1 MKSAGKLTLRFVSY
15 FIIFYLLIISGFIIS
30 LVFFAIFINE
40 RVGDNIHVMSSF
52 EIEDDA
58 VVEKGKTVK
67 IADYL
72 VKRAEE
78 NVGQLYLFDS
88 SMTIVDYTGDT
99 CGLCGKS
106 DNELLALKQPGMHT
120 WELPNY
126 YLLFLPTTPVQPLF
140 EEALENWTATGNIS
154 AVTRQRLKENKAS
167 VEIYDEQW
175 NRIEVIGERYE
186 KLNKPQLLEEKYD
199 IFEHA
204 ELKQS
209 TALANDMTFVVRIPN
224 PSYKP
229 FEEPFN
235 KAMVLFVSIFFGGHI
250 ILLLGVIFLSISISR
265 QFVRPLVYVIS
276 RIERLT
282 QFDYSEISDKKI
294 HHQKTGKL
302 KRKFKLFQPVEESL
316 NHLSERLDSNERQ
329 IKHAEHLRE
338 EWITGL
344 SHDLKTPLS
353 SIYGYSTMLASEE
366 YEWTKDEMRIFAQ
379 TMQEKA
385 TYMDALIQDLTYTYQ
400 LKNKAIQLDKVLLP
414 LAIWLPQFADEQVCV
429 KVYGD
434 VLLQADELLLK
445 RIMDNLITNAKK
457 YTPEGTKV
465 VVEAQHTGKEVMLT
479 IADQGPGIPQE
490 ELDNLFER
498 YYRGTNTTDDT
509 TGTGLGLAITKQL
522 IDLHNGTISVRSGQD
537 GTIFVL
543 KFQCH

>member
-1 MKSAGKLTLRFVSY
+1 MKPAGKLTLRFVSY
-15 FIIFYLLIISGFIIS
+15 FIIFYLLIISGFIMS
-30 LVFFAIFINE
+30 LVFFAIFIND

-58 VVEKGKTVK
+58 VIEKGDSVK

-72 VKRAEE
+72 VERAEE
-78 NVGQLYLFDS
+78 NAGQLYLFDQ
-88 SMTIVDYTGDT
+88 SMTIVDYTGES
-99 CGLCGKS
+99 CELCGRPDS
-106 DNELLALKQPGMHT
+106 EIFALKQPGMHT
-120 WELPNY
+120 WELPKY
-126 YLLFLPTTPVQPLF
+126 YLLFLPISPVQPLF
-140 EEALENWTATGNIS
+140 DEALDNWLATGTIS
-154 AVTRQRLKENKAS
+154 DVTIQRLKEHKAS
-167 VEIYDEQW
+167 VEIYDTEW
-175 NRIEVIGERYE
+175 NRTDIVGKRYE
-186 KLNKPQLLEEKYD
+186 ELKKPQLVEEKYD
-199 IFEHA
+199 IFEHE

-209 TALANDMTFVVRIPN
+209 TTLADESTFVVRMPN

-235 KAMVLFVSIFFGGHI
+235 KAMILFVSVFFGGHI

-282 QFDYSEISDKKI
+282 QFDYSDISDKNI
-294 HHQKTGKL
+294 HHKKSGKL

-329 IKHAEHLRE
+329 IKQSEQLRE

-353 SIYGYSTMLASEE
+353 SIYGYSTMLASED

-414 LAIWLPQFADEQVCV
+414 LTTWLTQFADEQVSV
-429 KVYGD
+429 RVYGD
-434 VLLQADELLLK
+434 VMLQADELLLK

-457 YTPEGTKV
+457 YTPVGTKV
-465 VVEAQHTGKEVMLT
+465 MVEAQHTGKEVMLT
-479 IADQGPGIPQE
+479 IADHGPGIPQE

-522 IDLHNGTISVRSGQD
+522 IDLHNGTISVRSDRD
-537 GTIFVL
+537 GTVFIL
-543 KFQCH
+543 RFQCH

>member
-1 MKSAGKLTLRFVSY
+1 MKPAGKLTLRFVSY
-15 FIIFYLLIISGFIIS
+15 FIIFYLLIISGFIMS
-30 LVFFAIFINE
+30 LVFFAIFIND

-52 EIEDDA
+52 EIENDA
-58 VVEKGKTVK
+58 VVEKGDSVK

-72 VKRAEE
+72 VKRAKE
-78 NVGQLYLFDS
+78 NSGQLYLFDQ
-88 SMTIVDYTGDT
+88 SMTIVDYTGNI
-99 CGLCGKS
+99 CELCGMPDS
-106 DNELLALKQPGMHT
+106 EIFALKQPGMHT
-120 WELPNY
+120 WELPKY
-126 YLLFLPTTPVQPLF
+126 YLLFLPISPVRPLF
-140 EEALENWTATGNIS
+140 EEAIDNWLATGGIS
-154 AVTRQRLKENKAS
+154 DVTLQRLKERKAS
-167 VEIYDEQW
+167 VEIYDTQW
-175 NRIEVIGERYE
+175 NRTDIIGERYE
-186 KLNKPQLLEEKYD
+186 KLSKPQLLEEKYD
-199 IFEHA
+199 LFEHK

-209 TALANDMTFVVRIPN
+209 TTLADDSTFVVRMPN

-235 KAMVLFVSIFFGGHI
+235 KAMILFVSIFFGGHI

-282 QFDYSEISDKKI
+282 QFDYSDISDKKI
-294 HHQKTGKL
+294 HHKKTGKL

-329 IKHAEHLRE
+329 IKQSEQLRE

-353 SIYGYSTMLASEE
+353 SIYGYSTMLASED

-400 LKNKAIQLDKVLLP
+400 LKNKAIQLEKVVLP
-414 LAIWLPQFADEQVCV
+414 LATWLPQFADEQVCV

-465 VVEAQHTGKEVMLT
+465 IVEAQHTGKEVMLT

-498 YYRGTNTTDDT
+498 YYRGTNTTDDI

>member
-1 MKSAGKLTLRFVSY
+1 MKPAGKLTLRFVSY
-15 FIIFYLLIISGFIIS
+15 FIIFYLLIISGFIMS
-30 LVFFAIFINE
+30 LVFFAIFIND

-52 EIEDDA
+52 EIENDA
-58 VVEKGKTVK
+58 VVEKGDSVK

-72 VKRAEE
+72 VKRAKE
-78 NVGQLYLFDS
+78 NSGQLYLFDQ
-88 SMTIVDYTGDT
+88 SMTIVDYTGNI
-99 CGLCGKS
+99 CELCGMPDS
-106 DNELLALKQPGMHT
+106 EIFALKQPGMHT
-120 WELPNY
+120 WELPKY
-126 YLLFLPTTPVQPLF
+126 YLLFLPISPVRPLF
-140 EEALENWTATGNIS
+140 EEAIDNWLATGGIS
-154 AVTRQRLKENKAS
+154 DVTLQRLKERKAS
-167 VEIYDEQW
+167 VEIYDTQW
-175 NRIEVIGERYE
+175 NRTDIIGKRYE
-186 KLNKPQLLEEKYD
+186 KLSKPQLLEEKYD
-199 IFEHA
+199 LFEHK
-204 ELKQS
+204 ELRQS
-209 TALANDMTFVVRIPN
+209 TTLADDSTFVVRMPN

-235 KAMVLFVSIFFGGHI
+235 KAMILFVSIFFGGHI

-282 QFDYSEISDKKI
+282 QFDYSDISDKKI
-294 HHQKTGKL
+294 HHKKTGKL

-329 IKHAEHLRE
+329 IKQSEQLRE

-353 SIYGYSTMLASEE
+353 SIYGYSTMLASED

-385 TYMDALIQDLTYTYQ
+385 TYMDALIRDLTYTYQ
-400 LKNKAIQLDKVLLP
+400 LKNKAIQLDKVSLP
-414 LAIWLPQFADEQVCV
+414 LASWLTQFADEQVSV
-429 KVYGD
+429 NVYGD

-445 RIMDNLITNAKK
+445 RIMDNLLTNAKK
-457 YTPEGTKV
+457 YTPVGTKV
-465 VVEAQHTGKEVMLT
+465 MVEAQHTANEVMLT
-479 IADQGPGIPQE
+479 ITDQGPGIPQE

-498 YYRGTNTTDDT
+498 YYRGTNTTDDI

-522 IDLHNGTISVRSGQD
+522 IDLHNGTISVRSGRD
-537 GTIFVL
+537 GTVFIL
-543 KFQCH
+543 KFQ

>member
-204 ELKQS
+204 ELKQR
-209 TALANDMTFVVRIPN
+209 TALANDMTFVVRMPN

>member
-1 MKSAGKLTLRFVSY
+1 MKPAGKLTLRFVSY
-15 FIIFYLLIISGFIIS
+15 FIIFYLLIISGFIMS
-30 LVFFAIFINE
+30 LVFFAIFIND

-52 EIEDDA
+52 EIENDA
-58 VVEKGKTVK
+58 VVEKGDSVK

-72 VKRAEE
+72 VKRAKE
-78 NVGQLYLFDS
+78 NSGQLYLFDQ
-88 SMTIVDYTGDT
+88 SMTIVDYTGNI
-99 CGLCGKS
+99 CELCGMS
-106 DNELLALKQPGMHT
+106 DSEIFALKQPGMHT
-120 WELPNY
+120 WELPKY
-126 YLLFLPTTPVQPLF
+126 YLLFLPISPVRPLF
-140 EEALENWTATGNIS
+140 EEAIDNWLATGGIS
-154 AVTRQRLKENKAS
+154 DVTLQRLKERKAS
-167 VEIYDEQW
+167 VEIYDTQW
-175 NRIEVIGERYE
+175 NRTDIIGKRYE
-186 KLNKPQLLEEKYD
+186 KLSKPQLLEEKYD
-199 IFEHA
+199 LFEHK
-204 ELKQS
+204 ELRQS
-209 TALANDMTFVVRIPN
+209 TTLADDSTFVVRMPN

-235 KAMVLFVSIFFGGHI
+235 KAMILFVSIFFGGHI

-282 QFDYSEISDKKI
+282 QFDYSDISDKKI
-294 HHQKTGKL
+294 HHKKTGKL

-329 IKHAEHLRE
+329 IKQSEQLRE

-353 SIYGYSTMLASEE
+353 SIYGYSTMLASED

-385 TYMDALIQDLTYTYQ
+385 TYMDALIRDLTYTYQ
-400 LKNKAIQLDKVLLP
+400 LKNKAIQLDKVSLP
-414 LAIWLPQFADEQVCV
+414 LASWLTQFADEQVSV
-429 KVYGD
+429 NVYGD

-445 RIMDNLITNAKK
+445 RIMDNLLTNAKK
-457 YTPEGTKV
+457 YTPVGTKV
-465 VVEAQHTGKEVMLT
+465 MVEAQHTANEVMLT
-479 IADQGPGIPQE
+479 ITDQGPGIPQE

-498 YYRGTNTTDDT
+498 YYRGTNTTDDI

-522 IDLHNGTISVRSGQD
+522 IDLHNGTISVRSGRD
-537 GTIFVL
+537 GTVFIL
-543 KFQCH
+543 KFQ

>member
-1 MKSAGKLTLRFVSY
+1 MKPAGKLTLRFVSY

-30 LVFFAIFINE
+30 LVFFAIFIND

-58 VVEKGKTVK
+58 VVEKGKTAK

-72 VKRAEE
+72 VERAEE
-78 NVGQLYLFDS
+78 NVGQLYLFDP

-106 DNELLALKQPGMHT
+106 DNEILALRQPGMHT

-126 YLLFLPTTPVQPLF
+126 YLLFLPNTPVQPLF
-140 EEALENWTATGNIS
+140 EEALENWTATGDIS

-204 ELKQS
+204 ELNQS
-209 TALANDMTFVVRIPN
+209 AALSNDKTFVVRMPN

-250 ILLLGVIFLSISISR
+250 ILLLGVLFLSISISR

-294 HHQKTGKL
+294 HHKKTGKL

-316 NHLSERLDSNERQ
+316 NHLSERLNSNERQ
-329 IKHAEHLRE
+329 IKHAEQLRE

-353 SIYGYSTMLASEE
+353 SIYGYSTMLASED

-400 LKNKAIQLDKVLLP
+400 LKNKAIQLDKVVLP
-414 LAIWLPQFADEQVCV
+414 LATWLPQFADEQVCV
-429 KVYGD
+429 KAYGD

-465 VVEAQHTGKEVMLT
+465 IVEAQHTGKEVMLT

-498 YYRGTNTTDDT
+498 YYRGTNTTDDI

-522 IDLHNGTISVRSGQD
+522 IDLHNGTISVRSDQD